1 MPPKKK
7 RRSNLRFPLLR
18 KGSAASVA
26 LPFFV
31 IDPMPLPPDYHT
43 HTPLC
48 RHAEGNPTDYAAA
61 AAERGLL
68 EIGFSDHSPMEDDG
82 FDDWRMRLS
91 EFPKYLDLVGE
102 ARDRFPDLPIR
113 LGLEVDFL
121 EGGEA
126 WIERL
131 AAMADFDYLIGSVHY
146 IAPGW
151 DVDNPRWI
159 GRFRDRPVEE
169 VWDLYFAAYCKAIRS
184 GFFDIMAHADLAKKF
199 GFRPPGDLRRYYDP
213 VVQAA
218 ADAGVAVE
226 ISTAGLHKECAELY
240 PAQPFVELLHSA
252 GVPVVISSDAHAP
265 GEVGRDFD
273 QAVAAAQAAGYSEAC
288 RFEKRQRFAV
298 PLSRG

>member
-1 MPPKKK
+1 M
-7 RRSNLRFPLLR
+7 
-18 KGSAASVA
+18 ASTTGE
-26 LPFFV
+26 L
-31 IDPMPLPPDYHT
+31 
-43 HTPLC
+43 
-48 RHAEGNPTDYAAA
+48 
-61 AAERGLL
+61 
-68 EIGFSDHSPMEDDG
+68 
-82 FDDWRMRLS
+82 RLS

-159 GRFRDRPVEE
+159 GDFRDRPVEE
-169 VWDLYFAAYCKAIRS
+169 SGTFTLPPTAKRSAADSSTSWRTPISPKSLDFARRATC
-184 GFFDIMAHADLAKKF
+184 
-199 GFRPPGDLRRYYDP
+199 RYYDP

-218 ADAGVAVE
+218 ADSRRG
-226 ISTAGLHKECAELY
+226 GRDQHGMHKECAELY
-240 PAQPFVELLHSA
+240 PAQPFVELLPPSA

-265 GEVGRDFD
+265 GEVERDFD
-273 QAVAAAQAAGYSEAC
+273 LAVAAARRRDIRAC
-288 RFEKRQRFAV
+288 RFEKRQRL
-298 PLSRG
+298 PCRCRGARYQAMARISGRNTLIWSGSVRLGVVQ